1 MLLNKEIASER
12 LSLKDEYSMQQSWR
26 ADKDKLTFISCE
38 CTTSSSRTGDPSEQT
53 HEEEISSMLG
63 DVNLF
68 VLTNEEE
75 SGNVS
80 LVGEFELMIG
90 HKSNTRRG
98 LGRAA
103 LLVFI
108 AFVLR
113 HEEEILE
120 EYFSAPR
127 EVAEV
132 QRFDYFR
139 VKIGERNTRSIGLF
153 ESIGFKKTEEFPN
166 FFEEFELRCTK
177 LKVEDADRMMEE
189 RGMEGYAEMAYTL
202 GDTEKVRPVVETQ
215 QQQHGGSGPEKLL
228 FREAETDME
237 QGLPP
242 EAEKQETEDAENR
255 AA

>member
-1 MLLNKEIASER
+1 
-12 LSLKDEYSMQQSWR
+12 MQQSWR
-26 ADKDKLTFISCE
+26 TDKDKLTFISCE
-38 CTTSSSRTGDPSEQT
+38 CKISSNRTGDPSEQT
-53 HEEEISSMLG
+53 HDEEISSMLG

-120 EYFSAPR
+120 EYFSAAR

-132 QRFDYFR
+132 QRFDYYR

-166 FFEEFELRCTK
+166 FFEEFELRHTH
-177 LKVEDADRMMEE
+177 LRVEDVDIMMEE
-189 RGMEGYAEMAYTL
+189 RGIEGYGETAYTL
-202 GDTEKVRPVVETQ
+202 GDTEKVRPVLETQ
-215 QQQHGGSGPEKLL
+215 QQQHGDSEAEKLP
-228 FREAETDME
+228 FREAQTDLE
-237 QGLPP
+237 HGLPP
-242 EAEKQETEDAENR
+242 EAEKQEIEDAENR
-255 AA
+255 AV